1 MPRPRRFAAVAV
13 TIALCSLPAVA
24 SAHPTEEFDAC
35 VTSPSADF
43 CDDIFSYLVGDTVVL
58 RGSVSPDHAYALV
71 LVRPPRT
78 DRWQRWGR
86 VEVSDTG
93 SIVFRWHTH
102 RHDGDQLRPYRMKFR
117 IPGHGVSD
125 VVRAYVLFG
134 E

>member
-1 MPRPRRFAAVAV
+1 MRHVRFAVAFV
-13 TIALCSLPAVA
+13 VALALGSSPAVA
-24 SAHPTEEFDAC
+24 SAHPTDEFDAC
-35 VTSPSADF
+35 LTSPSTDL

-58 RGSVSPDHAYALV
+58 RGYVSPDHSYALV

-86 VEVSDTG
+86 VAISDEG
-93 SIVFRWHTH
+93 WMVFRWHTH
-102 RHDGDQLRPYRMKFR
+102 RHDGDQLRPYRMKLR
-117 IPGHGVSD
+117 IPGHGESD